1 MGDVLSIIAI
11 ALLLT
16 VLVMSVR
23 KQRATASAERAQAGT
38 RAGAD
43 GAQYERSVRNRAV
56 ARQAHLDSKE
66 PAVGDG

>member
-23 KQRATASAERAQAGT
+23 RQRANAAAERAQAPA

-43 GAQYERSVRNRAV
+43 GAQYERSMRNRAA

-66 PAVGDG
+66 HATPEG